1 MENCENLLE
10 KQENGENSIVI
21 EETNHSTPEDNEEKD
36 VTVDLL
42 KKIADFEVTTKNLQ
56 DELTKKADVINEYEK
71 TKVNLEKEVNH
82 VS

>member
-42 KKIADFEVTTKNLQ
+42 KKITDFEVTTKNLQ